1 MGRIKPNTPCGTS
14 SYNSKREA
22 SLLLQLG
29 NTFLLE
35 NNNDE
40 AIVHYKKAIEIDPN
54 YKDAYYNLGNCYQ
67 ENDEAIIHYKKVLE
81 LDSNYKEAYYNLGIC
96 YQETKNND
104 EAIIH
109 YKNAIELDSNY
120 KKAYNNLGNCYQET
134 NNYYEAM
141 IHYKQTIEIDP
152 NYKEAYN
159 NLGICYYKTKNN
171 DEAII
176 HYKKAIELDPNYKE
190 AYNNLAYVYLFNKD
204 YKEGFKL
211 YEYRFLNRK
220 NDACNRIYRSIDL
233 PSWNGINA
241 ENRVLIVWEQ
251 GFGDSFQFFRFIIP
265 LKQKYPNTSFTF
277 LCHKKIGHLF
287 KNIIPIITEVADS
300 SIYDYKLAL
309 MTIPHILELTDIQP
323 YTAESYIKVNSDK
336 LSFWEKKLS
345 TLPPNYKIGL
355 CWKGNNTTSIEKY
368 IPLQLFKNI
377 SELNVNLISLQKGDG
392 EEELDTST
400 FQHKINRFEIDA
412 EQSFTDTVAILKSLD
427 LFITVDTSMVHL
439 AGILGIKTLLIL
451 GYVSEWRWGRE
462 GKDTYWYNSV
472 EVVRS
477 NKIGDWT
484 GVLEEIKQ
492 KLEREVRSYDPFK

>member
-1 MGRIKPNTPCGTS
+1 
-14 SYNSKREA
+14 
-22 SLLLQLG
+22 
-29 NTFLLE
+29 LE
-35 NNNDE
+35 NNCDE
-40 AIVHYKKAIEIDPN
+40 AIIQYKKAIEIDSNYKDAYNNLGNCYQETKKYNEAIIQYKKAIEIDPNDKGTYTNLGNCYCKTKKYKEAIIQYKKAIEIDPN

-67 ENDEAIIHYKKVLE
+67 ENDEAILQYKK
-81 LDSNYKEAYYNLGIC
+81 
-96 YQETKNND
+96 
-104 EAIIH
+104 
-109 YKNAIELDSNY
+109 AIELDSNY
-120 KKAYNNLGNCYQET
+120 KEAYNNLGNCYQET
-134 NNYYEAM
+134 KKYDEA
-141 IHYKQTIEIDP
+141 ILQYKKAIEIDP
-152 NYKEAYN
+152 NYKN
-159 NLGICYYKTKNN
+159 
-171 DEAII
+171 
-176 HYKKAIELDPNYKE
+176 

-492 KLEREVRSYDPFK
+492 KLEREVRSY